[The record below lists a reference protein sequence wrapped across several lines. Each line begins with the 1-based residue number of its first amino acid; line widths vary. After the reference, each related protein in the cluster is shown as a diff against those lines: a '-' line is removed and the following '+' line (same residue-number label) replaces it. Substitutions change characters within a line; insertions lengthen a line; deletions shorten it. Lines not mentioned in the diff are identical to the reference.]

1 MNDEKALADAIHARS
16 AAMGL
21 DSNAS
26 TMTDVMPAHFGKE
39 FEHHV
44 HKTNKAIQEGIENQ
58 SDDWLW
64 GHVNSSHALRD
75 KLASFKFLLMPQG
88 NSQISY
94 ATKEAQ
100 QRLVTAD
107 LFVQREIARRN
118 GIIVN
123 NQNHEVIDIT

>member
-1 MNDEKALADAIHARS
+1 MGEKAIADAIHDRS
-16 AAMGL
+16 VAMGL
-21 DSNAS
+21 YSSAS
-26 TMTDVMPAHFGKE
+26 TMTDVMPADFGTE
-39 FEHHV
+39 FERHV
-44 HKTNKAIQEGIENQ
+44 HKTNRAIQEGIENQ

-100 QRLVTAD
+100 ERIGAAD
-107 LFVQREIARRN
+107 LFVRREIARRN
-118 GIIVN
+118 GIVN